1 MNRYAAF
8 LRGMNLGNRRITND
22 ELRSHF
28 TALGFGGVGTFL
40 ANGNVVFDGEGENS
54 AEIQSRIEG
63 GLAEALGYEVPTFVR
78 TADAVRGIVGAEPFD
93 AAIVEAAK
101 GSLQVTFLAGRPDH
115 EARQAVLALATDDDR
130 LAFGDRELYWLP
142 ENGVSGTGLEWK
154 EIEKIVGTT
163 TVRTRRTVERL
174 AAKFF

>member
-1 MNRYAAF
+1 MIRYAAF

-40 ANGNVVFDGEGENS
+40 ASGNVVFDAEAES
-54 AEIQSRIEG
+54 PAEIEARIEE
-63 GLAEALGYEVPTFVR
+63 GLAEALGYQVPTFVR
-78 TADAVRGIVGAEPFD
+78 TADAVRGIVAAQPFD
-93 AAIVEAAK
+93 ADVVEAAK
-101 GSLQVTFLAGRPDH
+101 GAPQVALLADTPDG
-115 EARQAVLALATDDDR
+115 EARQAVLELATADDR
-130 LAFGDRELYWLP
+130 LAFGDRVLYWLP

-154 EIEKIVGTT
+154 RVEEMVGRT
-163 TVRTRRTVERL
+163 TVRTLRTLERL